1 MSENLSEKLF
11 KPQFNYPETSTLIQR
26 IGNGNEDFHSM
37 FDGDAMSNWYRVLNL
52 LSWHWRGLSLIEVN
66 EVLARISASTKKRTN
81 DKWLDTV
88 VGFEPG
94 NWIYEFLSQ
103 SAIWQKKAEILNK
116 AEQTDDNQR
125 LCQEAWLVASLFA
138 GVASYPHYRND
149 ELANHAYTLAVRAY
163 HESMNYSPYFFK
175 SLDFNVE
182 GKTVKALLHLPIG
195 KKEVTSCP
203 IVFVCSGLANLQ
215 IDFYQYFATFL
226 APMGIGMLTVDIP
239 SIGSSRQF
247 NLTQN
252 SSFIHQQILEQLHTV
267 QGVDYGNVILFGF
280 RFGANIATRLA
291 YFMPQKIK
299 GLINVGPMVHQF
311 FVDQSLQA
319 KLPRM
324 FKDMIASRLSLERI
338 SDQQITAEIK
348 FFSLKEQRLLSR
360 PCNVPVLNMVLDGD
374 LLSSESEA
382 KLITSSKD
390 AKLIKITEKSLK
402 ESYRAASKVSA
413 NWIQSLIK

>member
-163 HESMNYSPYFFK
+163 HESMNYSPYFF
-175 SLDFNVE
+175 
-182 GKTVKALLHLPIG
+182 
-195 KKEVTSCP
+195 
-203 IVFVCSGLANLQ
+203 
-215 IDFYQYFATFL
+215 
-226 APMGIGMLTVDIP
+226 
-239 SIGSSRQF
+239 
-247 NLTQN
+247 
-252 SSFIHQQILEQLHTV
+252 
-267 QGVDYGNVILFGF
+267 
-280 RFGANIATRLA
+280 
-291 YFMPQKIK
+291 
-299 GLINVGPMVHQF
+299 
-311 FVDQSLQA
+311 
-319 KLPRM
+319 
-324 FKDMIASRLSLERI
+324 
-338 SDQQITAEIK
+338 
-348 FFSLKEQRLLSR
+348 
-360 PCNVPVLNMVLDGD
+360 
-374 LLSSESEA
+374 
-382 KLITSSKD
+382 
-390 AKLIKITEKSLK
+390 
-402 ESYRAASKVSA
+402 
-413 NWIQSLIK
+413 